1 MLSEIK
7 SLSFIVPCLNEEE
20 NIPEFVKQVHALQ
33 AQNYSIKYEMIF
45 VDDGSHDKSLKILR
59 ELSKKHN
66 HIRYISLTRNFGSHI
81 ALLAGV
87 DHCQT
92 DAAVFIPADLQKNP
106 SLVKTMLEHVSKGA
120 EIVIGRQK
128 KKKTGLMTRWLASF
142 FYFVFEL
149 VGNVTLPSGGTDF
162 ILITRR
168 PIQFL
173 RENREYDVNIF
184 MLLLWPG
191 FRSATFEYSEEKRFR
206 GKSKWTFRKRINLA
220 IDSFF
225 GFSSVPLKM
234 ITRTGIVLAS
244 GSFIF
249 VLYIVVE
256 TSILGSP
263 VPGFPTLVAIITFGF
278 GITFL
283 ALGMIAEY
291 LSQVLSFSRGRP
303 MYLISETNQQEFQP
317 RGEK

>member
-7 SLSFIVPCLNEEE
+7 SLTFIVPCLNEEE

-33 AQNYSIKYEMIF
+33 AQNHSIKYEIIF

-120 EIVIGRQK
+120 EVVMGRHK
-128 KKKTGLMTRWLASF
+128 KEKRGLMAQWLASF

-162 ILITRR
+162 VLITRR

-191 FRSATFEYSEEKRFR
+191 FRSSTFEYSEGKRFR
-206 GKSKWTFRKRINLA
+206 GKSKWTFRKRVSLA

-225 GFSSVPLKM
+225 GFSSAPLKM

-256 TSILGSP
+256 TSILGST

-303 MYLISETNQQEFQP
+303 MYLISEISKQEFQP

>member
-162 ILITRR
+162 VLITRR

-173 RENREYDVNIF
+173 RKNREYDGNIF

-206 GKSKWTFRKRINLA
+206 GKSKWTFRKRISLA

>member
-7 SLSFIVPCLNEEE
+7 SLTFIVPCLNEEE

-128 KKKTGLMTRWLASF
+128 KKQTGLMTRWLASF

-162 ILITRR
+162 VLITRR

-173 RENREYDVNIF
+173 RKNREYDGNIF
-184 MLLLWPG
+184 MLLLWSG

-206 GKSKWTFRKRINLA
+206 GKSKWTFRKRISLA

-303 MYLISETNQQEFQP
+303 MYLISEISKQEFQP

>member
-128 KKKTGLMTRWLASF
+128 KKTTSFMTRWLASF
-142 FYFVFEL
+142 FYFVFAL

-206 GKSKWTFRKRINLA
+206 GKSKWTFRKRISLA

-303 MYLISETNQQEFQP
+303 MYLVSEINEQEFQP

>member
-106 SLVKTMLEHVSKGA
+106 SLVKTMLAHVSKGA
-120 EIVIGRQK
+120 EVVIGRHK
-128 KKKTGLMTRWLASF
+128 KKKTSFMIRWLASF
-142 FYFVFEL
+142 FYFFFAL

-173 RENREYDVNIF
+173 RENREYDGNIF

-206 GKSKWTFRKRINLA
+206 GKSKWTFQKRVSLA

-225 GFSSVPLKM
+225 GFSSMPLKM

-303 MYLISETNQQEFQP
+303 MYLISEISKQEFQP

>member
-1 MLSEIK
+1 
-7 SLSFIVPCLNEEE
+7 
-20 NIPEFVKQVHALQ
+20 
-33 AQNYSIKYEMIF
+33 
-45 VDDGSHDKSLKILR
+45 
-59 ELSKKHN
+59 
-66 HIRYISLTRNFGSHI
+66 LTRNFGSHI
-81 ALLAGV
+81 AWLAGV

-106 SLVKTMLEHVSKGA
+106 SLVKTMLAHVSKGA
-120 EIVIGRQK
+120 EVVIGRHK
-128 KKKTGLMTRWLASF
+128 KKKTSFMTRWLASF
-142 FYFVFEL
+142 FYFIFAL

-206 GKSKWTFRKRINLA
+206 GKSKWTFRKRVSLA

-303 MYLISETNQQEFQP
+303 MYLISEISKQEFQP

>member
-20 NIPEFVKQVHALQ
+20 NIPEFVKQVDALQ
-33 AQNYSIKYEMIF
+33 VQNYSIKYEMIF

-81 ALLAGV
+81 AWLAGV

-92 DAAVFIPADLQKNP
+92 DADVFIPADLQKNP
-106 SLVKTMLEHVSKGA
+106 SLVKTMLAHVSKGA
-120 EIVIGRQK
+120 EVVIGRHK
-128 KKKTGLMTRWLASF
+128 KKKTSFMTRWLASF
-142 FYFVFEL
+142 FYFIFEL

-173 RENREYDVNIF
+173 KENREYDVNIF

-206 GKSKWTFRKRINLA
+206 GKSKWTFRKRVSLA

>member
-33 AQNYSIKYEMIF
+33 AQNYSVKYEMIF

-106 SLVKTMLEHVSKGA
+106 SLVKTMLEHVSNGA
-120 EIVIGRQK
+120 EVVIGHHK
-128 KKKTGLMTRWLASF
+128 KKKTGLMTQWLASF

-173 RENREYDVNIF
+173 RDNREYDVNIF

-206 GKSKWTFRKRINLA
+206 GKSKWTFRKRISLA
-220 IDSFF
+220 INSFF

-249 VLYIVVE
+249 VLYIILE

>member
-7 SLSFIVPCLNEEE
+7 SLTFIVPCLNEEE

-33 AQNYSIKYEMIF
+33 AQNYSVKYEMIF

-120 EIVIGRQK
+120 EVVIGRHK
-128 KKKTGLMTRWLASF
+128 KKKTGLMTRLLASF

-149 VGNVTLPSGGTDF
+149 VGNVTLPRGGIDF
-162 ILITRR
+162 MLITRR

-191 FRSATFEYSEEKRFR
+191 FRSSTFEYSEGKRFR
-206 GKSKWTFRKRINLA
+206 GKSKWTFRKRVSLA

-225 GFSSVPLKM
+225 GFSSAPLKM

-249 VLYIVVE
+249 VLYIVLE

-303 MYLISETNQQEFQP
+303 MYLISEINQQEFQP

>member
-59 ELSKKHN
+59 ELSKKHS

-81 ALLAGV
+81 AWLAGV

-128 KKKTGLMTRWLASF
+128 KTKTGLMTRLLASF
-142 FYFVFEL
+142 FYFVFL
-149 VGNVTLPSGGTDF
+149 
-162 ILITRR
+162 
-168 PIQFL
+168 L
-173 RENREYDVNIF
+173 RQ
-184 MLLLWPG
+184 L
-191 FRSATFEYSEEKRFR
+191 AT
-206 GKSKWTFRKRINLA
+206 
-220 IDSFF
+220 
-225 GFSSVPLKM
+225 
-234 ITRTGIVLAS
+234 
-244 GSFIF
+244 
-249 VLYIVVE
+249 
-256 TSILGSP
+256 
-263 VPGFPTLVAIITFGF
+263 
-278 GITFL
+278 
-283 ALGMIAEY
+283 
-291 LSQVLSFSRGRP
+291 
-303 MYLISETNQQEFQP
+303 
-317 RGEK
+317 

>member
-7 SLSFIVPCLNEEE
+7 SLTFIVPCLNEEE
-20 NIPEFVKQVHALQ
+20 NIPEFVRQVQALQ
-33 AQNYSIKYEMIF
+33 GQSYSIEYQIIF
-45 VDDGSHDKSLKILR
+45 VDDGSHDKSIKILR
-59 ELSKKHN
+59 ELSKNHK
-66 HIRYISLTRNFGSHI
+66 HIRYISLTKNFGSHI

-106 SLVKTMLEHVSKGA
+106 SLVKTMLEHVSKGV
-120 EIVIGRQK
+120 EVVIGHHK
-128 KKKTGLMTRWLASF
+128 KEKIGLMAQWLASF
-142 FYFVFEL
+142 FYLVFDL

-206 GKSKWTFRKRINLA
+206 GKSKWTFRKRISLA

-225 GFSSVPLKM
+225 GFSSVPLKI

-303 MYLISETNQQEFQP
+303 MYLISEISKQEFQP
-317 RGEK
+317 RGKK

>member
-45 VDDGSHDKSLKILR
+45 VDDGAHDKSLKILR

-106 SLVKTMLEHVSKGA
+106 SLVKTMLAHVSKGA
-120 EIVIGRQK
+120 EVVIGRHK
-128 KKKTGLMTRWLASF
+128 KKKTSFMTRWLASF

-191 FRSATFEYSEEKRFR
+191 FRSATFEYSEEKRFQ
-206 GKSKWTFRKRINLA
+206 GKSKWTFRKRISLA

-225 GFSSVPLKM
+225 GFSSAPLKM

-303 MYLISETNQQEFQP
+303 MYLVSEINEQEFQP

>member
-33 AQNYSIKYEMIF
+33 AQNYSIKYEIIF

-92 DAAVFIPADLQKNP
+92 DAAVLIPADLQKNP

-128 KKKTGLMTRWLASF
+128 KKKNQFHDPVVSLFLLFGFR
-142 FYFVFEL
+142 
-149 VGNVTLPSGGTDF
+149 PSGQ
-162 ILITRR
+162 R
-168 PIQFL
+168 
-173 RENREYDVNIF
+173 
-184 MLLLWPG
+184 
-191 FRSATFEYSEEKRFR
+191 
-206 GKSKWTFRKRINLA
+206 
-220 IDSFF
+220 DS
-225 GFSSVPLKM
+225 
-234 ITRTGIVLAS
+234 TERW
-244 GSFIF
+244 
-249 VLYIVVE
+249 Y
-256 TSILGSP
+256 
-263 VPGFPTLVAIITFGF
+263 
-278 GITFL
+278 
-283 ALGMIAEY
+283 
-291 LSQVLSFSRGRP
+291 
-303 MYLISETNQQEFQP
+303 
-317 RGEK
+317 

>member
-206 GKSKWTFRKRINLA
+206 GKSKWTFRKRISLA

-303 MYLISETNQQEFQP
+303 MYLISEISKQEFQS
-317 RGEK
+317 RGKK

>member
-120 EIVIGRQK
+120 EVVIGRHK
-128 KKKTGLMTRWLASF
+128 KEKTGLMARWLASF
-142 FYFVFEL
+142 FYLVFDL

-206 GKSKWTFRKRINLA
+206 GKSKWTFRK
-220 IDSFF
+220 
-225 GFSSVPLKM
+225 
-234 ITRTGIVLAS
+234 
-244 GSFIF
+244 
-249 VLYIVVE
+249 
-256 TSILGSP
+256 
-263 VPGFPTLVAIITFGF
+263 
-278 GITFL
+278 
-283 ALGMIAEY
+283 
-291 LSQVLSFSRGRP
+291 
-303 MYLISETNQQEFQP
+303 
-317 RGEK
+317 